1 MQNTNVEKNL
11 QFEYIR
17 AFSIVA
23 VITIHTFYSALLKY
37 GGAASITDQVLYKII
52 MNMMWWAVPSFFMI
66 SGSLLLDTK
75 KTISLKKLYGKYI
88 RRMLIILFTF
98 GLAFSWLEIVFD
110 SKNISIVQLPNA
122 LLRVLTGNTWAHMW
136 YIYCL
141 IGLYVLLPVYKLIVD
156 RASNEQLR
164 YILLVLFIF
173 ESVFALTKIFG
184 ITLGF
189 YCHINTI
196 YPFWFLMGAAWNR
209 GMFKCGFKLNVL
221 LLTVASLA
229 LAIFSAFGITQS
241 LPIGCLFGYDSPLV
255 IVQSIALFSIF
266 NSLNIG
272 ARLGDIFL
280 KIGDRS
286 FGMYLI
292 HMFFVNVEFKL
303 VNFNPFRVCPF
314 LSGVVLVCINIG
326 FSYIIASVMQYLPG
340 LKKII

>member
-37 GGAASITDQVLYKII
+37 GDAASITDQVLYKII
-52 MNMMWWAVPSFFMI
+52 MNMMWWAVPSFLMI

-196 YPFWFLMGAAWNR
+196 YPFWF
-209 GMFKCGFKLNVL
+209 
-221 LLTVASLA
+221 
-229 LAIFSAFGITQS
+229 
-241 LPIGCLFGYDSPLV
+241 
-255 IVQSIALFSIF
+255 
-266 NSLNIG
+266 
-272 ARLGDIFL
+272 
-280 KIGDRS
+280 
-286 FGMYLI
+286 
-292 HMFFVNVEFKL
+292 
-303 VNFNPFRVCPF
+303 
-314 LSGVVLVCINIG
+314 
-326 FSYIIASVMQYLPG
+326 
-340 LKKII
+340 